1 MSTLPEDWLDE
12 LQTQL
17 QQRGVLL
24 YPWLSRD
31 GVPPAEGRPGP
42 PAPTGTDHTTEGT
55 A

>member
-24 YPWLSRD
+24 YPVAISR
-31 GVPPAEGRPGP
+31 RC
-42 PAPTGTDHTTEGT
+42 T
-55 A
+55 AS